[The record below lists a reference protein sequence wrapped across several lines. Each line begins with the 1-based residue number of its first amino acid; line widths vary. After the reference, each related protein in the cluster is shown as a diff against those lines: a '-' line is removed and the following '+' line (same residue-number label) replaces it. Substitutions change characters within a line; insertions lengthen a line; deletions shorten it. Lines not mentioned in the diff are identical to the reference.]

1 MILKYFFLL
10 LLLLFSREI
19 NGATEGDIRLVGG
32 YPYEGRIE
40 IFHSGSWG
48 TVCDDRFDFNDGE
61 VICRQLGFDGVERV
75 LHSGHS
81 YGQGTG
87 EIWMDGLQCTGRESK
102 LASCHFNGFGRHDCH
117 HIEDAAVIC
126 KHHGIVQPS
135 PTPSPSP
142 SSSPTTRPSTST
154 TSNPTPS
161 PTNRPPPAP
170 DSSVDKTVRIVC
182 PSSFGMCDV
191 CTSGTGCPDHTND
204 YRVIGVVERYINN
217 EWHPIPLKDWNFN
230 AANVVCGQLGYPV
243 AGPIPKIN
251 VIFPL
256 RYCNNAQNRNTAR
269 CNALRA
275 LRTRFSTP
283 YTRGVVCKGS
293 EDKIENCYHY
303 DASYTTSPNSSPFRN
318 VATISCRKD
327 EQRSE
332 HCGRTNSPELYRLR
346 GGPVPWRGRVE
357 VRRNGKWGTI
367 CDLGWDLSDANVVC
381 RNLGYGTAKKV
392 FTRAHFGRG
401 SSETHFSNLRCKGN
415 ETLLSRC
422 LRTSDTA
429 LAREVLSY
437 CNQHSGDAGVEC
449 NIPSCRIEQ
458 ESRFTNGHLEVK
470 GRNGWGRLCFGAID
484 YDDAH
489 VICRETLEQFPAR
502 FISVSDSSYSGN
514 VYSGVYNCTG
524 DEIYLSE
531 CTKRL
536 VLNNSCNT
544 HTKLDCTTGLPDL
557 VPNVARFEQSLKYY
571 PYLDRI
577 PLFYLACAKEEGCLS
592 SSANGITNAAA
603 LRLLLRFDS
612 LTMNY
617 GTVDFLPN
625 LEPHEWQWHQCHQHY
640 HSFEAFINYDIL
652 DLSRNKVADGHKA
665 SFCLEDSLCDYGAA
679 ANRYRCSTG
688 IQGIGVNCGD
698 LYGRH
703 LDCQWIDV
711 TGIKDG
717 TFIVRQIVNKD
728 HHVAESCYK
737 NNIIECKITLD
748 QLGRISNVSCGH
760 SDH

>member
-1 MILKYFFLL
+1 VGAMTPLLSACTCKYFLVLL
-10 LLLLFSREI
+10 IFCRGIS
-19 NGATEGDIRLVGG
+19 GASNGDIRLVNNINGN
-32 YPYEGRIE
+32 PHEGRVE
-40 IFHSGSWG
+40 IFYLGLWG
-48 TVCDDRFDFNDGE
+48 TVCDDRFDMNEAE
-61 VICRQLGFDGVERV
+61 VICRQLGFSGAVEE
-75 LHSGHS
+75 LHGGHKFNPGSGM
-81 YGQGTG
+81 
-87 EIWMDGLQCTGRESK
+87 IWMDSLECDGNELN
-102 LASCHFNGFGRHDCH
+102 LASCKFNGFGIHDCSH
-117 HIEDAAVIC
+117 AEDAGVIC
-126 KHHGIVQPS
+126 KQAVPINKI
-135 PTPSPSP
+135 TF
-142 SSSPTTRPSTST
+142 
-154 TSNPTPS
+154 SN
-161 PTNRPPPAP
+161 
-170 DSSVDKTVRIVC
+170 KTAIRIAC
-182 PSSFGMCDV
+182 PLPIYSFGTCNA
-191 CTSGTGCPDHTND
+191 CTLGHGCPDD
-204 YRVIGVVERYINN
+204 SDRFRVIGVVERYINN
-217 EWHPIPLKDWNFN
+217 EWHPLPVNNWDDN

-243 AGPIPKIN
+243 TDPIPN
-251 VIFPL
+251 LNEIFPV
-256 RYCNNAQNRNTAR
+256 RMCAQRNTPRCSAIIDFRNKLSITYAR
-269 CNALRA
+269 GIKCFGNEPHIDNCITNDTSLISN
-275 LRTRFSTP
+275 TRP
-283 YTRGVVCKGS
+283 Y
-293 EDKIENCYHY
+293 
-303 DASYTTSPNSSPFRN
+303 N
-318 VATISCRKD
+318 VATISCRKNESKAD
-327 EQRSE
+327 T
-332 HCGRTNSPELYRLR
+332 CGQANSSELYRLR

-401 SSETHFSNLRCKGN
+401 SSETHFSNLRCNGD
-415 ETLLSRC
+415 EMLLSNC

-429 LAREVLSY
+429 LNREVYSY
-437 CNQHSGDAGVEC
+437 CYQHSGDAGVEC

-557 VPNVARFEQSLKYY
+557 VPNVARFERSLRSQYY
-571 PYLDRI
+571 LYDFDTLYSLTCALTENCLASDAYSITDPYQR
-577 PLFYLACAKEEGCLS
+577 
-592 SSANGITNAAA
+592 
-603 LRLLLRFDS
+603 RLLLRFDS

-737 NNIIECKITLD
+737 NNIIECRITIETRQSYYYD
-748 QLGRISNVSCGH
+748 YRYINVVNCSH